1 MRLPAFIFFSYF
13 LIFYVQIAQNILH
26 VMFFNQSAL
35 YSLCKFCTIITL
47 FYEFF
52 YINFTTKCPNF
63 INLIS
68 VLCFIT
74 IVNRILI
81 IACQYLHR
89 SVINTKNHIV
99 IFNNFKASGKCVRHS
114 FLKMCI
120 LRLFYNHIY
129 MDIFT
134 ILGVR
139 YYYISF
145 HTHVLYFS
153 ETVIVSIYLCTSV
166 FMYSFQI
173 S

>member
-1 MRLPAFIFFSYF
+1 MGASPTVNFFDKSIIAFLYYFNKRILNNYCIFLY
-13 LIFYVQIAQNILH
+13 ILH
-26 VMFFNQSAL
+26 YFCNFFTL
-35 YSLCKFCTIITL
+35 ILHKVPKFYYL
-47 FYEFF
+47 F
-52 YINFTTKCPNF
+52 
-63 INLIS
+63 S

-74 IVNRILI
+74 IINRILI
-81 IACQYLHR
+81 IACQYLHH

-145 HTHVLYFS
+145 LLYHFYQVHRILVFLLFLKVLPHH
-153 ETVIVSIYLCTSV
+153 
-166 FMYSFQI
+166 
-173 S
+173 